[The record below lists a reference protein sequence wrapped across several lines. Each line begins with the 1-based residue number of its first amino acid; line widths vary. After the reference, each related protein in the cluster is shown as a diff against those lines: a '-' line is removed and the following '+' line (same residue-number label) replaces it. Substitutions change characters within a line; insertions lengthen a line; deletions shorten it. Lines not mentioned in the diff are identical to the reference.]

1 MTFLYRQSCLDLD
14 FIWGFDDL
22 AGRAL
27 PRSKRRR
34 IMSFHQQVQKSPG
47 ALQRLIQRAHA
58 ITPDLLSAVLG
69 LALARCARPHRLE
82 DARRIGRLIQSE
94 AWTDAALALV
104 DLDRRLTIRRLA
116 YDDGEWRCTVGT
128 QWPVL
133 EWLDDTAEAG
143 HAVLPLAILSAWLE
157 GLRMS
162 APSGGAGDLGPGL
175 SIRIQ

>member
-1 MTFLYRQSCLDLD
+1 
-14 FIWGFDDL
+14 
-22 AGRAL
+22 
-27 PRSKRRR
+27 
-34 IMSFHQQVQKSPG
+34 MSFHQQVQKSPG
-47 ALQRLIQRAHA
+47 ALQRLIQRADTV
-58 ITPDLLSAVLG
+58 TPDLLSAALG
-69 LALARCARPHRLE
+69 LALARCATPHRLD

-104 DLDRRLTIRRLA
+104 GLDRRLTIRRLA

-143 HAVLPLAILSAWLE
+143 HAVLPLAILGAWLK

-162 APSGGAGDLGPGL
+162 APSAAPATSVPRSGSDSRDMLL
-175 SIRIQ
+175 SMNCDNFA